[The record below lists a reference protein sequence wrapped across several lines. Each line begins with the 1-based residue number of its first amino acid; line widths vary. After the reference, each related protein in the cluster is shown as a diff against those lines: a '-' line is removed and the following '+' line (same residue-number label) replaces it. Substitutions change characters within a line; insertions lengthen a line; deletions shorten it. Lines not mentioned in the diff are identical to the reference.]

1 MLLEFDSMT
10 GQEMRRMVQEIYT
23 EGNRENARWRNP
35 GVEDLT
41 EAIREEEG
49 FFVEFLEKF
58 MADERN
64 RYYIL
69 KVDGQWVSAL
79 RLTKLDN
86 FYYLEALETA
96 EAHRQKGYGSKLIGE
111 VISALRQHG
120 PVTIRSSVHKKNA
133 PSLATHKKCGFV
145 IDGENG
151 MNYLNGERYEN
162 SYGMLYTEESVTI

>member
-23 EGNRENARWRNP
+23 EGNRENAQWRNP
-35 GVEDLT
+35 GVEELS

-58 MADERN
+58 MADDRN

-69 KVDGQWVSAL
+69 EADGRWVSAL
-79 RLTKLDN
+79 RLTKLDDC
-86 FYYLEALETA
+86 YYLEALETA
-96 EAHRQKGYGSKLIGE
+96 EAHRRKGYGSKLICE
-111 VISALRQHG
+111 VIAALKRRG

-133 PSLATHKKCGFV
+133 QSLATHKKCGFV
-145 IDGENG
+145 IDEENG
-151 MNYLNGERYEN
+151 INYLNGDRYEN
-162 SYGMLYTEESVTI
+162 SYGMLYTERK